1 MHYPFRMHV
10 LQCPSNLMNVPPYL
24 LFLKAHFVFLRPLH
38 HELEV
43 ALLRPLDGNEQL
55 VELVVDEP
63 VQILYD
69 VGVI

>member
-1 MHYPFRMHV
+1 
-10 LQCPSNLMNVPPYL
+10 MNVPPYL
-24 LFLKAHFVFLRPLH
+24 FLLKAHFVFLRPLH